1 MKKLPLFA
9 LSILAA
15 GAISGT
21 AAFSSHAGV
30 KTIVLGKNQGQNV
43 TCQLGTGDCGKDG
56 FQNNGWNGFGNCS
69 TGSGNCGLG
78 SGNCS
83 TGSGNCGLGSGNC
96 SLGSGNCGTGSC
108 NSGSGFGNSVNAGS
122 SIRLENMLSGK
133 GISLGA
139 GSSCR

>member
-83 TGSGNCGLGSGNC
+83 TGS
-96 SLGSGNCGTGSC
+96 C